1 VTSHSSAVDTADLYH
16 VPLEDFVARRTALV
30 RELRATDPDAAL
42 AIGKV
47 RKPSVG
53 VWAIDQLA
61 VENTTLI
68 TELLAAGADARDA
81 HQNAAAGTESRE
93 DLLAATGRLRDGVE
107 AAARAA
113 RDVLESA
120 GHAASDETSRRIR
133 ATLQAAATGRAAERR
148 ALWTG
153 TLDRDLDAAGF
164 GAVDNPGNDD
174 AELAAILAPLRRRTS
189 SEGRAPRQDRS
200 SATIDLVARRQAER
214 DVARQDE
221 GAARARVVADEK
233 RRQADR
239 LATEARVAADEA
251 SEAEQDADAAEEA
264 ARVAHLAL
272 DS

>member
-1 VTSHSSAVDTADLYH
+1 VDTADLYH
-16 VPLEDFVARRTALV
+16 GPLEDFVARRTALV
-30 RELRATDPDAAL
+30 RELRASDADAAV

-53 VWAIDQLA
+53 VWAIDQLGA
-61 VENTTLI
+61 DNPGLI
-68 TELLAAGADARDA
+68 AELLAAGADARDA
-81 HQNAAAGTESRE
+81 HRNAAAGKASRQ
-93 DLLAATGRLRDGVE
+93 DLVAATSRLRDGVE

-164 GAVDNPGNDD
+164 ETVDDPGSED
-174 AELAAILAPLRRRTS
+174 AELASIIAPLRRWTA
-189 SEGRAPRQDRS
+189 SEAGRPTQDGS

-221 GAARARVVADEK
+221 AAARARVVADEK

-239 LATEARVAADEA
+239 LATEAGVAADEA
-251 SEAEQDADAAEEA
+251 SKAEQAAAAAEEA
-264 ARVAHLAL
+264 ARAAHLAL